1 MKGLLCK
8 DWAILVNS
16 YKKNFLIM
24 VVLYLGM
31 AVCLHM
37 DYLCYALVAVC
48 GVYASSTMNFD
59 DSAHW
64 DTYARTLPVTPGQ
77 VVGCKYLLGLLF
89 TLFGSVCAAVGIF
102 LAGQYTDVLEA
113 AFSILLIAAFS
124 LLLFAVNMPIS
135 KYLLPAHVP
144 PEGLTIMRMA
154 FACVMF
160 WIVSLF
166 TVKEKVPLK
175 DLGMLFVCALC
186 GVGINQGLFIVGLN
200 RSSPVDASI
209 IATAVPI
216 FVLLLAAVILK
227 EPITRKKS
235 FGVFMGVSGGLL
247 LVFSSTHAIDSITSL
262 DGDMMMIVSGLMY
275 AIYLVLSKPLSL
287 RYSSV
292 TMMKWMF
299 LFTTLTLVPFTFRH
313 VLDAPAFHREVWDFT
328 ELGAIFY
335 VLFGATFLPYLL
347 IPMSLK
353 RIRPTT
359 VSMYNYV
366 QPIVA
371 SFIAVMIG
379 QDTLSWQKVLSAV
392 LVFTGVYLV
401 TQSKSREDME
411 KGKR

>member
-1 MKGLLCK
+1 MNSEKLKGH
-8 DWAILVNS
+8 ILI
-16 YKKNFLIM
+16 LI
-24 VVLYLGM
+24 
-31 AVCLHM
+31 
-37 DYLCYALVAVC
+37 
-48 GVYASSTMNFD
+48 TN
-59 DSAHW
+59 
-64 DTYARTLPVTPGQ
+64 
-77 VVGCKYLLGLLF
+77 
-89 TLFGSVCAAVGIF
+89 I
-102 LAGQYTDVLEA
+102 
-113 AFSILLIAAFS
+113 
-124 LLLFAVNMPIS
+124 LFAVNMPIS

-216 FVLLLAAVILK
+216 FVLLLAVVILK

-247 LVFSSTHAIDSITSL
+247 LVFSSTHATDSISSL

-299 LFTTLTLVPFTFRH
+299 LFSTLITLPFAIESIWNT
-313 VLDAPAFHREVWDFT
+313 PAFHKEAFDGQ
-328 ELGAIFY
+328 ELGAIFF
-335 VLFGATFLPYLL
+335 VLFGATFVPYLL
-347 IPMSLK
+347 IPLALK

-359 VSMYNYV
+359 VSMYNYI

-371 SFIAVMIG
+371 SFIAVFIG
-379 QDTLSWQKVLSAV
+379 QDSFSVTKLVSAA
-392 LVFTGVYLV
+392 LVFSGVYLV
-401 TQSKSREDME
+401 TQSKSRADLEQQNSQSFDKNACNM
-411 KGKR
+411 KNNA

>member
-1 MKGLLCK
+1 MNSEKLKGH
-8 DWAILVNS
+8 ILI
-16 YKKNFLIM
+16 LI
-24 VVLYLGM
+24 
-31 AVCLHM
+31 
-37 DYLCYALVAVC
+37 
-48 GVYASSTMNFD
+48 TN
-59 DSAHW
+59 
-64 DTYARTLPVTPGQ
+64 
-77 VVGCKYLLGLLF
+77 
-89 TLFGSVCAAVGIF
+89 I
-102 LAGQYTDVLEA
+102 
-113 AFSILLIAAFS
+113 
-124 LLLFAVNMPIS
+124 LFAVNMPIS

-186 GVGINQGLFIVGLN
+186 GVGINQGLFIV
-200 RSSPVDASI
+200 
-209 IATAVPI
+209 
-216 FVLLLAAVILK
+216 
-227 EPITRKKS
+227 
-235 FGVFMGVSGGLL
+235 LL
-247 LVFSSTHAIDSITSL
+247 LVFSSTHAIDSISSL

>member
-1 MKGLLCK
+1 MNSEKLKGH
-8 DWAILVNS
+8 ILI
-16 YKKNFLIM
+16 LI
-24 VVLYLGM
+24 
-31 AVCLHM
+31 
-37 DYLCYALVAVC
+37 
-48 GVYASSTMNFD
+48 TN
-59 DSAHW
+59 
-64 DTYARTLPVTPGQ
+64 
-77 VVGCKYLLGLLF
+77 
-89 TLFGSVCAAVGIF
+89 I
-102 LAGQYTDVLEA
+102 
-113 AFSILLIAAFS
+113 
-124 LLLFAVNMPIS
+124 LFAVNMPIS

-247 LVFSSTHAIDSITSL
+247 LVFSSTHAIDSISSL

-299 LFTTLTLVPFTFRH
+299 LFSTLITLPFAIESIWNT
-313 VLDAPAFHREVWDFT
+313 PAFHKEVFDGQ
-328 ELGAIFY
+328 ELGAIFF
-335 VLFGATFLPYLL
+335 VLFGATFVPYLL
-347 IPMSLK
+347 IPLALK

-359 VSMYNYV
+359 VSMYNYI

-371 SFIAVMIG
+371 SFIAVCIG
-379 QDTLSWQKVLSAV
+379 QDSFSVTKLVSAA
-392 LVFTGVYLV
+392 LVFSGVYLV
-401 TQSKSREDME
+401 TQSKSRADLEQQNSQSF
-411 KGKR
+411 GKNACNMKNNA

>member
-1 MKGLLCK
+1 MNSEKLKGH
-8 DWAILVNS
+8 ILI
-16 YKKNFLIM
+16 LI
-24 VVLYLGM
+24 
-31 AVCLHM
+31 
-37 DYLCYALVAVC
+37 
-48 GVYASSTMNFD
+48 TN
-59 DSAHW
+59 
-64 DTYARTLPVTPGQ
+64 
-77 VVGCKYLLGLLF
+77 
-89 TLFGSVCAAVGIF
+89 I
-102 LAGQYTDVLEA
+102 
-113 AFSILLIAAFS
+113 
-124 LLLFAVNMPIS
+124 LFAVNMPIS
-135 KYLLPAHVP
+135 KYLLPTHVP

-247 LVFSSTHAIDSITSL
+247 LVFSSTHAIDSISSL

-299 LFTTLTLVPFTFRH
+299 LFSTLITLPFAIESIWNT
-313 VLDAPAFHREVWDFT
+313 PAFHKEVFDGQ
-328 ELGAIFY
+328 ELGAIFF
-335 VLFGATFLPYLL
+335 VLFGATFVPYLL
-347 IPMSLK
+347 IPLALK

-359 VSMYNYV
+359 VSMYNYI

-371 SFIAVMIG
+371 SFIAVFIG
-379 QDTLSWQKVLSAV
+379 QDSFSVTKLVSAA
-392 LVFTGVYLV
+392 LVFSGVYLV
-401 TQSKSREDME
+401 TQSKSRADLEQQNSQSFSKNACNM
-411 KGKR
+411 KNNA